1 MKEWKNITSFLVL
14 ESLKRLSVDV
24 GYMNGY
30 SEFVWKG
37 LSTHS
42 FNFGY
47 TRNL

>member
-1 MKEWKNITSFLVL
+1 MHCKARERTEGVL
-14 ESLKRLSVDV
+14 ESLKRLSVGV

-30 SEFVWKG
+30 NEFVWKG